1 MTAWIRRLDLI
12 EQTLTRPLRERAL
25 LATLRN
31 VEVLN
36 ERSVEYAF
44 VFSKLAA
51 RGTGT
56 ILDVGTGRSPFPAL
70 AELSGWRV
78 LAVDNVTDYWPRGR
92 LGIRWGLFNPYFHV
106 RKVDILREKVGT
118 FDIVTCISTF
128 EHVTNRRGL
137 FCSMA
142 EALNPGGAL
151 LLTTPYREQ
160 GGVPNAYDLPNSDAY
175 GLKLP
180 YGCAVMDRNELDA
193 LARSTGLEIADI
205 QYWRFYEGAFWS
217 QGAQLSHGV
226 RVDRESDHQI
236 ACIELQART

>member
-1 MTAWIRRLDLI
+1 MTTWIRRLDLI
-12 EQTLTRPLRERAL
+12 EQTLSRPLRERAL
-25 LATLRN
+25 SAALRK

-78 LAVDNVTDYWPRGR
+78 LAVDNVIDYWPRGR
-92 LGIRWGLFNPYFHV
+92 LGVRWGLFNPYFHV
-106 RKVDILREKVGT
+106 RKVDMLRENVGK

-137 FCSMA
+137 FCAMA
-142 EALNPGGAL
+142 AALNPGGAL

-160 GGVPNAYDLPNSDAY
+160 GGVPNAYALPDSDAY
-175 GLKLP
+175 GLNLP
-180 YGCAVMDRNELDA
+180 YGCMVMDRDELDA
-193 LARSTGLEIADI
+193 LGLPNGLEIADI
-205 QYWRFYEGAFWS
+205 QYWRFYEGTFWS
-217 QGAQLSHGV
+217 QGSQLPQGI
-226 RVDRESDHQI
+226 RVGPESDHQI
-236 ACIELQART
+236 ACIELRSRN